1 MKSDAMPELDWNG
14 PSDRPFR
21 RMTPGFLGRGVF
33 EVFEE
38 AASRWAGRPAIR
50 CLRGVTTHGDL
61 LEWARGIGSGLG
73 AFSGRGGVV
82 GLALPVDRRF
92 PAGML
97 GALGAGQMYVPLD
110 LSQPGERLAHIM
122 AHSGMGCVLAC
133 DETLGRLEGLVP
145 KGCRVMDVDAMRT
158 SASGWQAVGDPG
170 DAAYLLYT
178 SGTTGRPKGV
188 FQDQR
193 GLMHDVMQYT
203 NSVHFSER
211 DATSLLYSPW
221 VNGAIRDIYGALL
234 NGGCLCMVDLKRDGF
249 GAAAARMTE
258 AGITLFHAMPPVLR
272 SLLRE
277 VRDPAMMARVRLAYV
292 AGDRLW
298 GSDARLL
305 RQVLPRGS
313 HLYTGIGSTECATLF
328 RQWFVPGDWPVD
340 DGVMPVGYSVPDRE
354 VRILGEDGVEVG
366 VGEAGIITV
375 RGRTLAR
382 GYWRDE
388 AGTASVFQGEPGDS
402 GWVTFRTGDRGRLR
416 PDGLL
421 EFMGRGDRQVKVR
434 GYRVELVEV
443 EAVMRGVA
451 GVEEAGVVSVGEG
464 DEVSLVGFVQGLG
477 EGDAA
482 VACVATA
489 LAERLPSYMRPA
501 FIVGV
506 GGLPRLGN
514 GKPDLG
520 ALRIMAERHRA
531 IRSRVEGGHEMDIT
545 HPVGRAVLGMK
556 VRDEWRRVL
565 GTAREGSRSTWD
577 ALGGDSLRAL
587 ELTMALEGVLGTRL
601 PASLVEGSMTWQSLA
616 DRVAEV
622 TASMRGPGGEPQD
635 EVPLGDLYVVPWA
648 PGPSV
653 HERAFAEAM
662 SPRFRSR
669 VLSLTSLEEEWIQV
683 HSIKDLGR
691 RCADEVCRST
701 RMGVPIC
708 LVGVS
713 FGGRV
718 AMELASQLRGR
729 GHSVAMVGVIDIAC
743 KTGFREL
750 ARRALKHWAE
760 DAAPGTV
767 WWRRRIRQT
776 RAWMR
781 SQAGKAFGWMAVHR
795 WQGCLKFFSRAI
807 LAVLGAGMR
816 GTLLANI
823 RRTQIDPW
831 TVPWH
836 AGELALFMT
845 EDSKALLGG
854 SDPTFGW
861 GSHAESVRIVTVEG
875 NHANCVSFQ
884 HMDGLIQ
891 RVMPVAIESVARAT
905 GRDAA
910 TPGSG

>member
-21 RMTPGFLGRGVF
+21 KMTPGFLGRGVF

-38 AASRWAGRPAIR
+38 AASRWAERPAIR

-61 LEWARGIGSGLG
+61 LEWARGIGAGLG
-73 AFSGRGGVV
+73 ALSGRGGVV

-133 DETLGRLEGLVP
+133 DETRGRLEGLVP
-145 KGCRVMDVDAMRT
+145 KGCRVMDVDAMRA
-158 SASGWQAVGDPG
+158 SAAGWQAVGDPG

-203 NSVHFSER
+203 NSVHFSEL

-249 GAAAARMTE
+249 GAVAARMTE

-340 DGVMPVGYSVPDRE
+340 DGVMPVGYAVPDRE

-434 GYRVELVEV
+434 GYRVELAEV
-443 EAVMRGVA
+443 EAAMRGVA

-477 EGDAA
+477 EGAAA

-501 FIVGV
+501 LMVGMV
-506 GGLPRLGN
+506 ALPRLGN
-514 GKPDLG
+514 GKLDLQ
-520 ALRIMAERHRA
+520 ALRGLAQERMASVPCPGTGPLDLDA
-531 IRSRVEGGHEMDIT
+531 PTMDGDAVATRVL
-545 HPVGRAVLGMK
+545 A
-556 VRDEWRRVL
+556 EWRRVL
-565 GTAREGSRSTWD
+565 GSPRAGVDGPWGRS
-577 ALGGDSLRAL
+577 GGDSLKAL
-587 ELTMALEGVLGTRL
+587 ELTLALERAFGVRL
-601 PASLVEGSMTWQSLA
+601 SASLV
-616 DRVAEV
+616 DVEV
-622 TASMRGPGGEPQD
+622 TPRVLSGRVMAALVAGAAETPE
-635 EVPLGDLYVVPWA
+635 PLGDLYIVP
-648 PGPSV
+648 GLGGLTL
-653 HERAFAEAM
+653 HEVLLAEFLRN
-662 SPRFRSR
+662 RFRVE
-669 VLSLTSLEEEWIQV
+669 VLGLTTLEEELERI
-683 HSIKDLGR
+683 HTIPDHAR
-691 RCADEVCRST
+691 RCAEVVGEKT
-701 RMGVPIC
+701 RPGTPVC
-708 LVGVS
+708 LVGLS
-713 FGGRV
+713 FGGRIV
-718 AMELASQLRGR
+718 FELASQLRAR
-729 GHSVAMVGVIDIAC
+729 GHVVTFLCVADIPTKEGSVKLSNRVWEYRMASGGSGA
-743 KTGFREL
+743 
-750 ARRALKHWAE
+750 
-760 DAAPGTV
+760 
-767 WWRRRIRQT
+767 WWRPAWRQMRGWTRSPVTFLVRWMGRHRQQRSLQGFARLASLVFPKSVRGLMLVNLRQSQISCWDIPRHPGELVLMMTEDTLGLLGGDDPTLGWSRHADSVRRVRVEGHHSNYFT
-776 RAWMR
+776 GEL
-781 SQAGKAFGWMAVHR
+781 GKAFAGQVLA
-795 WQGCLKFFSRAI
+795 
-807 LAVLGAGMR
+807 LAV
-816 GTLLANI
+816 
-823 RRTQIDPW
+823 
-831 TVPWH
+831 
-836 AGELALFMT
+836 
-845 EDSKALLGG
+845 
-854 SDPTFGW
+854 
-861 GSHAESVRIVTVEG
+861 
-875 NHANCVSFQ
+875 
-884 HMDGLIQ
+884 
-891 RVMPVAIESVARAT
+891 ESVAESGVGRGKGPTSGGAT
-905 GRDAA
+905 
-910 TPGSG
+910 